1 MNKFHFI
8 DWIILCSYGII
19 IIYIGI
25 FRSKSQSKSL
35 EEFFLNGRRL
45 SLGGFVATLVTTWYG
60 GILAIG
66 ENTFL
71 YGIQTWFI
79 FALPYYIFA
88 LAYTFFIAPKIRKKE
103 FLSIPDQFRYYYGK
117 SAGILSAILIT
128 FLASPAPYILSMGI
142 LLQYLFG
149 LNLGSALLI
158 STIFSVSYVW
168 NGGFSSIVK
177 TDLIQFFL
185 MFFGFFLLIAFS
197 WNLIGSPINL
207 LKLIPQ
213 GHLEPLGGNTIQYVL
228 VWFFLAAWTFI
239 DPGFYQRCAAAK
251 SVKIAKNGLL
261 MSISFW
267 AIFDLLTLLC
277 GLYSVA
283 LIQTNQPLF
292 SFLILGQHVLP
303 IGIFGLFIIGILATI
318 MSTIDSLTL
327 ICAFTFGYDILWHIQ
342 NIKSKSDS
350 IGLVK
355 KGLIIVS
362 FISIIM
368 AFLIPSVVKLFYSI
382 GSILIPGII
391 LPFILTLI
399 KDKISLSEQAII
411 QWILIPVM
419 ISFIWFVFS
428 QIKQQPLF
436 GIEPFYPGMAAS
448 FLFFILFLKK

>member
-1 MNKFHFI
+1 
-8 DWIILCSYGII
+8 
-19 IIYIGI
+19 
-25 FRSKSQSKSL
+25 
-35 EEFFLNGRRL
+35 
-45 SLGGFVATLVTTWYG
+45 
-60 GILAIG
+60 
-66 ENTFL
+66 
-71 YGIQTWFI
+71 
-79 FALPYYIFA
+79 
-88 LAYTFFIAPKIRKKE
+88 
-103 FLSIPDQFRYYYGK
+103 
-117 SAGILSAILIT
+117 
-128 FLASPAPYILSMGI
+128 
-142 LLQYLFG
+142 
-149 LNLGSALLI
+149 
-158 STIFSVSYVW
+158 
-168 NGGFSSIVK
+168 
-177 TDLIQFFL
+177 
-185 MFFGFFLLIAFS
+185 
-197 WNLIGSPINL
+197 
-207 LKLIPQ
+207 
-213 GHLEPLGGNTIQYVL
+213 
-228 VWFFLAAWTFI
+228 
-239 DPGFYQRCAAAK
+239 
-251 SVKIAKNGLL
+251 
-261 MSISFW
+261 
-267 AIFDLLTLLC
+267 
-277 GLYSVA
+277 
-283 LIQTNQPLF
+283 
-292 SFLILGQHVLP
+292 
-303 IGIFGLFIIGILATI
+303 